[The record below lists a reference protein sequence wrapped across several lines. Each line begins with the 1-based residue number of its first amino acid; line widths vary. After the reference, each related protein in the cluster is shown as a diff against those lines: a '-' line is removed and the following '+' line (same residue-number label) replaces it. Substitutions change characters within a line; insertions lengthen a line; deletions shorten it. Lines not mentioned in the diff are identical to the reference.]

1 VSTLVRTAM
10 NEDEV
15 FMSDSVYGCT
25 SIVEYFLVDYCLFT
39 HVADIPVQGPY
50 AEEIRDCVHCS
61 FILRRPSAA
70 ALCSAAIDQ
79 RKL

>member
-1 VSTLVRTAM
+1 MFLSL

-15 FMSDSVYGCT
+15 FMGGSVYGCT
-25 SIVEYFLVDYCLFT
+25 SIVEYSLVDYYLFT
-39 HVADIPVQGPY
+39 HIVDIPVQGPY
-50 AEEIRDCVHCS
+50 AGGARDCVHCS
-61 FILRRPSAA
+61 FILRRPSEA